1 MFGDHFLTDAC
12 FHKSDLKS
20 IVTLKTFQIN
30 MLQRNSFQWFH
41 ETELPMEALTPV
53 MPIRPQLMTD
63 LRNCVTV
70 MLQSH
75 EELVRSQSKFQVL
88 AVLNLLLLI
97 GAITDRI

>member
-1 MFGDHFLTDAC
+1 MGHS
-12 FHKSDLKS
+12 KKIYS
-20 IVTLKTFQIN
+20 IFFQIN

-75 EELVRSQSKFQVL
+75 EELARSQSKFQVQSFVINNVFCTL
-88 AVLNLLLLI
+88 HF
-97 GAITDRI
+97 